1 MNFII
6 NPNNNK
12 TIYLYSQK
20 GKQLLKQY
28 IQSYNYLKSGGEL
41 EKTIKIEKDNI
52 EQDNIEQDKNLEQE
66 NS

>member
-12 TIYLYSQK
+12 SIYLYSKK

-28 IQSYNYLKSGGEL
+28 IQSYNYLKSGGEP
-41 EKTIKIEKDNI
+41 EKTII
-52 EQDNIEQDKNLEQE
+52 
-66 NS
+66 